1 MKIKTKFGLLAGC
14 LIRRNLTMKLRA
26 ACVVAALLSLPPFTS
41 AQTPTATSSAL
52 PRLVRFGGTV
62 KDLNGNPLAGVVG
75 VTFALYSE
83 QTDGPALWIETQ
95 NVTAD
100 KNGRYLALLG
110 STAPE
115 GLPTEMF
122 TSGQA
127 RWVGVQISGQAEQPR
142 VLLVSAPY
150 ALKAGDAET
159 IGGLPPS
166 AFVLASGSQ
175 GTANGGKGAGASAA
189 DAHKNSSPPPS
200 NPDITG
206 KGTVDYIP
214 MWDTTSDI
222 IDSIIFQKSS
232 EIGIATTTP
241 AATLD
246 VNGKTDIRDTLTLY
260 PKSTD
265 STLAVN
271 GTSFKISSTGKVT
284 FISGQTFPGAGTI
297 TGITTASGS
306 GLSGGGTTGTLSL
319 AVPSAGITNTMLAN
333 SKVTL
338 NASAAG
344 GLTVPGA
351 MTLGDTYTIGLK
363 TCTANQVL
371 QYIGT
376 AWACSNAGTGTITGV
391 TAGTGMTGGG
401 TSGTVTLNNTGLLG
415 LTAGTGIS
423 STGGQTPTLSVSGVP
438 LLAASN
444 TFTGSNNFVVS
455 AYSAIG
461 ATSSSPGFNGLA
473 AAENATSGGS
483 NGVYATTQDSSG
495 AGVVGSN
502 LSYGAGVNGLSGTSF
517 TGCLECVNYSY
528 GVNGQSTYGYGVVG
542 TVGSSGVDGVHGES
556 SSENSGVAGLNFNTT
571 SGYGVYGNS
580 QSPGG
585 TGVVGLNFSSS
596 SGIGGGFYSYS
607 NDGDALF
614 AYSQSG
620 GYAAFLE
627 GNVDVDG
634 NLSKAGGSFKIDHPL
649 DPANKYLYHSFV
661 ESPDMKNIYDG
672 LATLDANGEAAIQMP
687 DWFGVLNRE
696 FRYQLTCIGGFAP
709 VYIAEELANNQFK
722 IGGGRAGMRVSW
734 QITGIRQDPWANAHR
749 IPVEEEKDEKLK
761 GFYLHP
767 ELYGAPAEKQI
778 EWARHPGMMK
788 KLQQTT
794 QQMKEK
800 QARLTESAALP
811 HGSPK

>member
-1 MKIKTKFGLLAGC
+1 MKINTKRGLLAGC
-14 LIRRNLTMKLRA
+14 LVRRNLTTKFRA
-26 ACVVAALLSLPPFTS
+26 ACVVAALLSLASLTF

-62 KDLNGNPLAGVVG
+62 KDLNGNPLTGAVG

-100 KNGRYLALLG
+100 HNGRYTALLG

-115 GLPTEMF
+115 GLPTELF
-122 TSGQA
+122 NSGQA

-175 GTANGGKGAGASAA
+175 GTANGGKSAGASAA

-200 NPDITG
+200 NPDVTG
-206 KGTVDYIP
+206 KGAADYIP

-222 IDSIIFQKSS
+222 IDSVIFQKSS

-246 VNGKTDIRDTLTLY
+246 VNGKTDVRDTLTLY

-265 STLAVN
+265 NTLAVH
-271 GTSFKISSTGKVT
+271 GTSFNISSAGKVT

-333 SKVTL
+333 SKITL
-338 NASAAG
+338 NASTAG

-391 TAGTGMTGGG
+391 TAGTDLTGGG
-401 TSGTVTLNNTGLLG
+401 TSGTVTLNLDT
-415 LTAGTGIS
+415 TK
-423 STGGQTPTLSVSGVP
+423 VP

-444 TFTGSNNFVVS
+444 TFTGDNVVS
-455 AYSAIG
+455 VSTTDAIDAY
-461 ATSSSPGFNGLA
+461 TSGPGKTALVGINY
-473 AAENATSGGS
+473 ATSGRS
-483 NGVYATTQDSSG
+483 YGVYAITYDSTG
-495 AGVVGSN
+495 AGV
-502 LSYGAGVNGLSGTSF
+502 AGINGGTS
-517 TGCLECVNYSY
+517 GIPI
-528 GVNGQSTYGYGVVG
+528 
-542 TVGSSGVDGVHGES
+542 
-556 SSENSGVAGLNFNTT
+556 
-571 SGYGVYGNS
+571 GVYGS
-580 QSPGG
+580 SAGYPVYGLASSDLSPGAVAGIGFSATPG
-585 TGVVGLNFSSS
+585 TGENGTIGVYGLGGLGDPTNNGFGMGYDG
-596 SGIGGGFYSYS
+596 SGGWFMGGDAVIDGGGDGIDVLAGS
-607 NDGDALF
+607 GDAAQF
-614 AYSQSG
+614 T
-620 GYAAFLE
+620 
-627 GNVDVDG
+627 GNVWVSG
-634 NLSKAGGSFKIDHPL
+634 NLSKAAGSFKIDHPL

-672 LATLDANGEAAIQMP
+672 VATLDSNGETTIQMP
-687 DWFGVLNRE
+687 EWFGVLNRD
-696 FRYQLTCIGGFAP
+696 FRYQITCIGGFAP
-709 VYIAEELANNQFK
+709 VYIAEKLTNNQFK
-722 IGGGRAGMRVSW
+722 IGGGKPGMEVSW
-734 QITGIRQDPWANAHR
+734 QITGIRQDAWANAHR
-749 IPVEEEKDEKLK
+749 IPVEEEKGAKLK
-761 GFYLHP
+761 GFYIHP
-767 ELYGAPAEKQI
+767 ELYGVPPEKQI
-778 EWARHPGMMK
+778 EWARHPQQMK
-788 KLQQTT
+788 SMQEHR

-800 QARLTESAALP
+800 PAQLTQSAGLP

>member
-444 TFTGSNNFVVS
+444 TYTGSNNFVVS

-495 AGVVGSN
+495 AGVAAFN
-502 LSYGAGVNGLSGTSF
+502 YGQAVS
-517 TGCLECVNYSY
+517 
-528 GVNGQSTYGYGVVG
+528 STLGYGVL
-542 TVGSSGVDGVHGES
+542 
-556 SSENSGVAGLNFNTT
+556 GVAG
-571 SGYGVYGNS
+571 GPYVIGV
-580 QSPGG
+580 GG
-585 TGVVGLNFSSS
+585 TGFTAGYG
-596 SGIGGGFYSYS
+596 SGYDGGIAVYGFGGKGDPENGCLPFGCADGAGGVFYGGSGTEFGDGIDVQAGS
-607 NDGDALF
+607 GDAGDF
-614 AYSQSG
+614 Q
-620 GYAAFLE
+620 
-627 GNVDVDG
+627 GNVQVSG
-634 NLSKAGGSFKIDHPL
+634 NLSKSGGSFKIDHPL
-649 DPANKYLYHSFV
+649 DPASKYLYHSFV

-672 LATLDANGEAAIQMP
+672 VATLDASGEAVIQMP
-687 DWFGVLNRE
+687 AWFGVLNRD
-696 FRYQLTCIGGFAP
+696 FRYQITCIGGFAP
-709 VYIAEELANNQFK
+709 VYIAEKLTNNQFK
-722 IGGGRAGMRVSW
+722 IGGGKPGMEVSW
-734 QITGIRQDPWANAHR
+734 QITGIRQDAWANAHR
-749 IPVEEEKDEKLK
+749 IPVEEEKEARLK
-761 GFYLHP
+761 GFYIHP

-788 KLQQTT
+788 KLQQTREE
-794 QQMKEK
+794 MKEK